1 MELIIFSSEFLA
13 MKACDVEPRWNTSQ
27 LCDVNYCNCLKS
39 QSMILRIWCMVVDD
53 YLNVQHTV
61 RYLVQCSIHIQ
72 TYLTHFGQ
80 FQIVLRFS
88 NFVVFNIRKK

>member
-13 MKACDVEPRWNTSQ
+13 MEACDVEPRWNTSQ

-39 QSMILRIWCMVVDD
+39 QSMILRIWCMVDD

-61 RYLVQCSIHIQ
+61 PGTVQHSHTDIPD
-72 TYLTHFGQ
+72 TF
-80 FQIVLRFS
+80 
-88 NFVVFNIRKK
+88 